1 MNWIIVTVF
10 AAFFQNLRSAIQKNL
25 NKEVSTIASTY
36 VRFAFALPLATILF
50 FIYFKNFEIIKEI
63 LIQDK
68 FVTYLLLG
76 SLSQI
81 IFTFI
86 LLYLFK
92 FSNFMVGTS
101 LSKTEVIQVAIL
113 EFFILEEKLNKF
125 GASGIV
131 IATLGIIILSIK
143 DTKLFFKNLISKTTI
158 IGLISGFFLALSV
171 VYFRAAALSL
181 ENFESNF
188 EKALSTLFFGLIVQT
203 TVLTIYIYFFEKE
216 QFSKLYKNKFE
227 SFSAGVAGFLATISW
242 FYAFTL
248 IQSSFVRALGQV
260 ELIFSYLSSV
270 YFFKEKIKPIEILGI
285 LIFILGIIVILFFK

>member
-50 FIYFKNFEIIKEI
+50 FIYFRNFEIIKEI
-63 LIQDK
+63 LIQEK
-68 FVTYLLLG
+68 FIIYLLLG

-113 EFFILEEKLNKF
+113 EFFILEEKLNKLDN
-125 GASGIV
+125 ILHL
-131 IATLGIIILSIK
+131 IYHNHTKIILDLPITFHRIK
-143 DTKLFFKNLISKTTI
+143 
-158 IGLISGFFLALSV
+158 
-171 VYFRAAALSL
+171 
-181 ENFESNF
+181 
-188 EKALSTLFFGLIVQT
+188 
-203 TVLTIYIYFFEKE
+203 
-216 QFSKLYKNKFE
+216 
-227 SFSAGVAGFLATISW
+227 
-242 FYAFTL
+242 
-248 IQSSFVRALGQV
+248 IQ
-260 ELIFSYLSSV
+260 I
-270 YFFKEKIKPIEILGI
+270 
-285 LIFILGIIVILFFK
+285 

>member
-1 MNWIIVTVF
+1 MNWIIVTIF
-10 AAFFQNLRSAIQKNL
+10 AAFFQNLRSSIQKNL

-36 VRFAFALPLATILF
+36 VRFAFALPLAIILF
-50 FIYFKNFEIIKEI
+50 FSYFRNIEIIKEI
-63 LIQDK
+63 LIQEK
-68 FVTYLLLG
+68 FIVYLFLG

-158 IGLISGFFLALSV
+158 IGLLSGFFLALSV
-171 VYFRAAALSL
+171 VYFRAAALTL
-181 ENFESNF
+181 DNFESNF
-188 EKALSTLFFGLIVQT
+188 EKALSTLFFGLFVQT
-203 TVLTIYIYFFEKE
+203 SVLTIYIYFFEKD

-227 SFSAGVAGFLATISW
+227 SFGAGIAGFFATISW

-248 IQSSFVRALGQV
+248 IQSSFVRALGQI
-260 ELIFSYLSSV
+260 EIIFSYVSSRF
-270 YFFKEKIKPIEILGI
+270 YFKEKIKINEIVGVLIFIIGI
-285 LIFILGIIVILFFK
+285 LILLLFK